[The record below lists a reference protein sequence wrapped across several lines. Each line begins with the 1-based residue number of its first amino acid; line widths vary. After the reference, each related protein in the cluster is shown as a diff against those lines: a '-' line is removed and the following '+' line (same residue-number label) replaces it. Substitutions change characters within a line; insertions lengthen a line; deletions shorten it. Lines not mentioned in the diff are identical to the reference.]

1 MVQHGAT
8 IGTSEQAQPLSET
21 NRATINAV
29 AQQQTAKHLVSAW
42 LGTVNEKGMDSL
54 LALLSEMSGLT
65 PSLILHGKNRTPRE
79 VKARQLFWAC
89 LREYGSMSYPEIGAL
104 VDRSHTTIMHGV
116 AQVPRDVVESIA
128 SMLKKLDI
136 DTLTL

>member
-1 MVQHGAT
+1 MEQHEDT
-8 IGTSEQAQPLSET
+8 IGTSARAHLSSATET
-21 NRATINAV
+21 ETIHAV

-42 LGTVNEKGMDSL
+42 LGTVNAKGMDSL

-65 PSLILHGKNRTPRE
+65 PSLILNGKNRTPRE

-89 LREYGSMSYPEIGAL
+89 LREYGSMSYPEIGAI

-116 AQVPRDVVESIA
+116 AQVPREVVESIA
-128 SMLKKLDI
+128 PMLKKLDI
-136 DTLTL
+136 DALTM